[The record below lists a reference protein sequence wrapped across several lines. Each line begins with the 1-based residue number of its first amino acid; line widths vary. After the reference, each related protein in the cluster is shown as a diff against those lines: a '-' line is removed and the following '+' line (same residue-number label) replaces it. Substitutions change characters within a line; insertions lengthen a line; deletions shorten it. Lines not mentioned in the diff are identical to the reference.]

1 MCIREAIKLGLIDDP
16 QEFDN
21 FVTRWANHWCVSKK
35 GNKYWTEFYWAVM
48 LLARKGNTDPENPV
62 SWHIRL

>member
-21 FVTRWANHWCVSKK
+21 FVIDGRIIGVFLKRVINIGLNFTGQLC
-35 GNKYWTEFYWAVM
+35 F
-48 LLARKGNTDPENPV
+48 L
-62 SWHIRL
+62 